1 MRTLFCLIILALL
14 VSGCI
19 KKDLQRDSEYFNF
32 DSLINSQVDA
42 LVKAKSTLT
51 KSVLLNGKTD
61 QSMIA
66 MDSALLAQELDVF
79 RQLDLINKPLYKNA
93 YEILDGEKDSQSNLT
108 IRRYKAK
115 EIAPVPFVTFYY
127 QNNFNKIKKIES
139 VFREANSLYATE
151 RQMVLEFDDTSGN
164 LLLSKYRLQGGQKM
178 ILSDSVLFDI
188 EGTISFH

>member
-79 RQLDLINKPLYKNA
+79 RQLDWINKPLYKNA

-164 LLLSKYRLQGGQKM
+164 LLLSKYRLKGGQKM

>member
-164 LLLSKYRLQGGQKM
+164 LLLSKYRLKGGQKM
-178 ILSDSVLFDI
+178 ILSDSVRFDI

>member
-188 EGTISFH
+188 EGIISLH

>member
-51 KSVLLNGKTD
+51 KSVLLNGKAD
-61 QSMIA
+61 QSMVA
-66 MDSALLAQELDVF
+66 MDSASLAQELDVF

-93 YEILDGEKDSQSNLT
+93 YEISDGEKDSQSNLT
-108 IRRYKAK
+108 IRRYRVK
-115 EIAPVPFVTFYY
+115 EIAPVSFVTFYY

-139 VFREANSLYATE
+139 VFREANPLYATE

-188 EGTISFH
+188 EGIISFH